1 MSRRL
6 SKAFVPLLAVL
17 GAALLLFVLLPVLS
31 TIFGT
36 SPALLGKTIRDSE
49 VLDSIL
55 LTFYAAAVATVVA
68 ALLGVPLAY
77 LLARYE
83 FPGRSI
89 VEGIVDVPVVMPHT
103 AAGIALLMVFGR
115 EGLLGKGL
123 SRIGFVFTGSV
134 NGIVVAMLF
143 VSMPFMVDASKEAFR
158 NVDPRLENVA
168 RTLGAS
174 PIRTFFTVT
183 LPLAW
188 RGILAGAVMMWARGI
203 SEFGSV
209 VILTYHPM
217 IAPVLV
223 YDRFETFGLKYVL
236 PVASLLILTS
246 LGVFVLL
253 RVAFHR
259 SGETA

>member
-1 MSRRL
+1 MRAKSPRFFTI
-6 SKAFVPLLAVL
+6 AMAAL
-17 GAALLLFVLLPVLS
+17 GTVLLLFVILPVLS
-31 TIFGT
+31 TIFST
-36 SPALLGKTIRDSE
+36 SPAMLAKTAVDSE
-49 VLDSIL
+49 VLNSIL
-55 LTFYAAAVATVVA
+55 LTFYSA
-68 ALLGVPLAY
+68 ALATMIAAIVGVPLAY
-77 LLARYE
+77 LLARHE
-83 FPGRSI
+83 FPGRSV
-89 VEGIVDVPVVMPHT
+89 VEGIVDIPVVMPHT

-115 EGLLGKGL
+115 QGLLGRGL
-123 SRIGFVFTGSV
+123 SRVGMVFTGSV
-134 NGIVVAMLF
+134 GGIVVAMLF

-158 NVDPRLENVA
+158 GVDPRLENVA

-174 PIRTFFTVT
+174 PTRVFFKVT

-246 LGVFVLL
+246 LAVFVLL
-253 RVAFHR
+253 RALLHR
-259 SGETA
+259 PGEAA